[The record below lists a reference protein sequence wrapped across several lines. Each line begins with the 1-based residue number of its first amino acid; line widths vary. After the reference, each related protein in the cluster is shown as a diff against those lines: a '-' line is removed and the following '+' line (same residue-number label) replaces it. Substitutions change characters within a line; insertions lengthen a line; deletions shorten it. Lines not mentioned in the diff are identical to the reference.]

1 MENGYCRTLSAQEC
15 GELASGLF
23 QSGFNC
29 AESVFLAVARAG
41 GRDVTELAGLVTPFG
56 GGMGRSHSEACG
68 IISGGIMGVGLF
80 HGRVRA
86 GADWDAAAELAAA
99 FRARFAEAC
108 AGTSCAQVLAA
119 FGEQNELHKCKAMA
133 GTMSAVLAGMLEEGV
148 PSRADASSR

>member
-1 MENGYCRTLSAQEC
+1 MKNGYCRTLSAQEC
-15 GELASGLF
+15 GELACGLF
-23 QSGFNC
+23 KDGFNC

-41 GRDVTELAGLVTPFG
+41 GRDVMKLVGLATPFG

-86 GADWDAAAELAAA
+86 GADWDAAAELAAT

-108 AGTSCAQVLAA
+108 AGTFCQQVLAE

-133 GTMSAVLAGMLEEGV
+133 GTMATVLAGMLEAGV
-148 PSRADASSR
+148 PSKAGASSR